1 MIKYESTTFWVNTVS
16 GVYVLQVRTK
26 ARYVRTTNRSWRE
39 AGMPLQ
45 NQGLHSLWACTGAW
59 LEPGSTQPLGVYG
72 LEKRKKKKR
81 KREIKN
87 KPVHR
92 RVQSPETGKNKRTKK
107 RNQHTGKATI
117 LLTDTGTILDI
128 GAVDL
133 KWAM

>member
-1 MIKYESTTFWVNTVS
+1 MIKYESTTFWVYTVS

-72 LEKRKKKKR
+72 LEKKKKK
-81 KREIKN
+81 K
-87 KPVHR
+87 
-92 RVQSPETGKNKRTKK
+92 TKK
-107 RNQHTGKATI
+107 RNKEQTSAQASSESGNGKKTNERKNEISTQVRLPFFWPIQAQF
-117 LLTDTGTILDI
+117 
-128 GAVDL
+128 
-133 KWAM
+133 